1 MPVPTLITDLS
12 QTESSNG
19 PDGTV
24 DSPNV
29 LDGYQRALGAFIA
42 QLRDGKGH
50 ANPVTLASATST
62 DIGGQNS
69 QFVEIS
75 GTTTITGFGTSY
87 NGPRFLRFTGSLTL
101 THGASLALPGAANI
115 VTVAGD
121 TAIAVPNLALNGWN
135 VYVFQRVAE
144 GPTFSAYLA
153 ASGGSVADSTFTK
166 VLFDTESWDTTANY
180 ASSRFTPSVAGYY
193 QVNATLQ
200 LSLPV
205 PGFLTIYKNGAA
217 FKRGMWNNL
226 ASGAQQLAV
235 SGLVNCNGTTDYIE
249 IYAYQASGA
258 AVTPQGGA
266 ALTWFD
272 GSMAR
277 RA

>member
-87 NGPRFLRFTGSLTL
+87 NGPRFLRFTGALTL
-101 THGASLALPGAANI
+101 THSASLALPGAANI

-135 VYVFQRVAE
+135 VYVYQRVAR
-144 GPTFSAYLA
+144 GPTFSAYQ
-153 ASGGSVADSTFTK
+153 SGSPGTVANNVFTKLPFDVEVWDSTASFALSTWTPV
-166 VLFDTESWDTTANY
+166 VLGYYQLNANY
-180 ASSRFTPSVAGYY
+180 AA
-193 QVNATLQ
+193 A
-200 LSLPV
+200 PV
-205 PGFLTIYKNGAA
+205 SNMLLAIYKNGAEYR
-217 FKRGMWNNL
+217 RGPWNNTGGVQYAGISAL
-226 ASGAQQLAV
+226 VRVEAASDYFDLYMYQQTGSSITL
-235 SGLVNCNGTTDYIE
+235 L
-249 IYAYQASGA
+249 
-258 AVTPQGGA
+258 GGA
-266 ALTWFD
+266 SVSWFD
-272 GSMAR
+272 GHFVGGL
-277 RA
+277 

>member
-87 NGPRFLRFTGSLTL
+87 NGPRFLRFTGALTL
-101 THGASLALPGAANI
+101 THSASLALPGDANI
-115 VTVAGD
+115 VTAAGD
-121 TAIAVPNLALNGWN
+121 TAIAIPNLAANGW
-135 VYVFQRVAE
+135 RVVEFKRASNMII
-144 GPTFSAYLA
+144 SA
-153 ASGGSVADSTFTK
+153 
-166 VLFDTESWDTTANY
+166 
-180 ASSRFTPSVAGYY
+180 
-193 QVNATLQ
+193 VNATTYDVSA
-200 LSLPV
+200 LSHTAGWLY
-205 PGFLTIYKNGAA
+205 LTNATTRTITNFTGAVNGQILIVMNDSAGVVTINQSNAYLDGAA
-217 FKRGMWNNL
+217 SQVL
-226 ASGAQQLAV
+226 ASFDTIMLAKYGSYWYQV
-235 SGLVNCNGTTDYIE
+235 APKSSNG
-249 IYAYQASGA
+249 
-258 AVTPQGGA
+258 
-266 ALTWFD
+266 
-272 GSMAR
+272 
-277 RA
+277 